1 MNCSVKELSRE
12 NQMTK
17 ALIALAL
24 LSLALTA
31 CIWGGP
37 GYGDRGY
44 GYRGGNHSDHAE
56 YQSDRGPPGGWNH

>member
-31 CIWGGP
+31 CVWGGP
-37 GYGDRGY
+37 GYADRGY

-56 YQSDRGPPGGWNH
+56 YQSDRGPPGGWDH